1 MKISIVAPITLS
13 LLAITLAGCDEEG
26 IYNSGGSSSN
36 EFTVSSFEGNSNAVA
51 RIDRSYSTGEREVNI
66 INIVGSYNAQNIDD
80 LDNATVLADNFE
92 GLLEDK
98 YIEVNGRTVKRPV
111 YKKNSSNRFN
121 YETTYRTLSL
131 TGVDARD
138 YNTSTRRG
146 ILTDLNNYTV
156 IPNNVRFP
164 SGSVCY
170 VPVVSSD
177 RSFFTFNTNNKTRYE
192 TLDKWTKNAEER
204 FSDNRQSSTTK
215 LNIGSSNQR
224 KAVQV
229 KFFAIN
235 NDPEYLYNGID
246 YNNNNDEGIYEA
258 DFISSNST
266 APNEDSVR
274 GFIDCT
280 LVNDVAADFL
290 EREIKRYY

>member
-1 MKISIVAPITLS
+1 MNKRFVIPVILS
-13 LLAITLAGCDEEG
+13 VFATALSGCGEGEDAIFG
-26 IYNSGGSSSN
+26 SGNN
-36 EFTVSSFEGNSNAVA
+36 EFTVVSFAGNANAIA
-51 RIDRSYSTGEREVNI
+51 RINDRYRTGEREVDI
-66 INIVGSYNAQNIDD
+66 TNIVGSYNAQNRDD
-80 LDNATVLADNFE
+80 LDNAIVLADNFE

-146 ILTDLNNYTV
+146 IFTDLNNYTV
-156 IPNNVRFP
+156 IPNNFKFP
-164 SGSVCY
+164 NGSVCY
-170 VPVVSSD
+170 VPVVSSE

-192 TLDKWTKNAEER
+192 TLDRWTENAEER

-215 LNIGSSNQR
+215 LNTGLSNQR

-229 KFFAIN
+229 RFFAIN

-246 YNNNNDEGIYEA
+246 YDNNNNDGIYEA
-258 DFISSNST
+258 DFISSNPT

-274 GFIDCT
+274 GVIDCT